1 MVGYTQELYDNLE
14 QYSGNSYLYS
24 DDIPSLSLTYG
35 TSPSISDK
43 ASQLAIRGGFGR
55 INYNY
60 KEKYLLEL
68 NGRYDGTSRFLKDV
82 RYKFYPGVSAAW
94 VLSKE
99 NFWIPIETYVN
110 TFKFRVSYGSL
121 GDQGFTDSYYPF
133 YPSMSTTAP
142 TKVTGFF

>member
-14 QYSGNSYLYS
+14 QYSSNSYLYS

-60 KEKYLLEL
+60 KEK
-68 NGRYDGTSRFLKDV
+68 
-82 RYKFYPGVSAAW
+82 VSAGVERPLTGLPLSERCQIQSSIPVFLQPG

-99 NFWIPIETYVN
+99 NFWMPIETYVN
-110 TFKFRVSYGSL
+110 TFKFRVSSWLIG
-121 GDQGFTDSYYPF
+121 
-133 YPSMSTTAP
+133 
-142 TKVTGFF
+142 